1 MNIINFKLW
10 KNFNKMKIKIKNK
23 KINKDS
29 KNKIKTNTTQIL
41 KRVVMILLLRKI
53 QKYIQVQMNQFKVIL
68 KETKMKIQEEAI
80 IMIIMK
86 TKVKIQMKCNKNFK
100 L

>member
-1 MNIINFKLW
+1 
-10 KNFNKMKIKIKNK
+10 MKIKIKNK

-29 KNKIKTNTTQIL
+29 KNKIKTNKTQIL

-53 QKYIQVQMNQFKVIL
+53 QKYIQVQMNQYKVIL

-80 IMIIMK
+80 IMIIMIINIMK